1 MTTRRKE
8 HRAIW
13 DNFLKLANNDDK
25 LVRDAALRAT
35 DDMGRICLQTLK
47 RHILNTT
54 NPALLVTIDAAEEFI
69 RAVECDD
76 RAIDLPHLHRVYELA
91 SSDLSS
97 PRQIF
102 NDAANFIKFGVD
114 VEDAIDYAVKKFE
127 TKPKLH

>member
-13 DNFLKLANNDDK
+13 DDFLKLANNDDK
-25 LVRDAALRAT
+25 LVRAAALRAT
-35 DDMGRICLQTLK
+35 DAMGRICLQTLK

-69 RAVECDD
+69 RAVGCDD

-91 SSDLSS
+91 ESDLGS
-97 PRQIF
+97 PTRIF
-102 NDAANFIKFGVD
+102 NDAVNFMKHGIL
-114 VEDAIDYAVKKFE
+114 VEDAIDYAVTKCE
-127 TKPKLH
+127 TRPKLH

>member
-13 DNFLKLANNDDK
+13 DNLLKLANNDDK

-35 DDMGRICLQTLK
+35 DAMGRICFQTLK

-54 NPALLVTIDAAEEFI
+54 NPALRATVDAAEEFI
-69 RAVECDD
+69 HAVACDD

-91 SSDLSS
+91 EHNLES
-97 PRQIF
+97 PKYIF
-102 NDAANFIKFGVD
+102 NDAANFVRIGLDVD
-114 VEDAIDYAVKKFE
+114 DAIDCAVTKF
-127 TKPKLH
+127 TSKPKLH